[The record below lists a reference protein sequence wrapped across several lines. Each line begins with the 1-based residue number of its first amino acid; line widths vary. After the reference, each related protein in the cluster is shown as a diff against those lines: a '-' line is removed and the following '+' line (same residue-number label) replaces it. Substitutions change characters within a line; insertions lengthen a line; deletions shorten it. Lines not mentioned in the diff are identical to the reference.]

1 MNHRCRFFGALLL
14 FSCVLLHADQEA
26 SNIPYVKSGSWGRC
40 YVKAVPD
47 GYYDTK
53 GKTFVYV
60 VRKDADLLVH
70 TFPWYSQ
77 QVHLQGN
84 MVGAQGYHEGSGV
97 SLVRM
102 GAWSRR
108 DRPSRE
114 ELALAF
120 YYNGRLLA
128 AYSTLDIAGKT
139 MAHSRSVSHIRVIR
153 EVKGYRWVTGNS
165 WAFDIVT
172 VDGRTLSFNPVTG
185 RKL

>member
-1 MNHRCRFFGALLL
+1 MCHRRRFFGTLLL

-26 SNIPYVKSGSWGRC
+26 SNIPYVKSGTWGRC
-40 YVKAVPD
+40 YVKAVPV
-47 GYYDTK
+47 GYYEMK
-53 GKTFVYV
+53 GTTRVYV

-70 TFPWYSQ
+70 TFPWYSK
-77 QVHLQGN
+77 QVYLQGN
-84 MVGAQGYHEGSGV
+84 MVGAKGYGEGSEV

-108 DRPSRE
+108 DRPDKK

-120 YYNGRLLA
+120 YYNGKLLA
-128 AYSTLDIAGKT
+128 EYSTFDIAGKK
-139 MAHSRSVSHIRVIR
+139 MAYSRSVSHIRVIR

-185 RKL
+185 KRM